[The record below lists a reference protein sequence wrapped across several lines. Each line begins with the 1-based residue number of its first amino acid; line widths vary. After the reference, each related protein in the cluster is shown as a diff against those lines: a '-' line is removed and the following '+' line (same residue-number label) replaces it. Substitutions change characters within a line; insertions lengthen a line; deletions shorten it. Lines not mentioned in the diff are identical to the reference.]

1 MTTLVTPRFRHEG
14 VLSDGN
20 GIFGD
25 ESDLSQKLF
34 SLIVNDEPTT
44 CKEAMMGPN
53 SIK

>member
-1 MTTLVTPRFRHEG
+1 MTTLVMPRFRHEG

-34 SLIVNDEPTT
+34 SLVVHANDSGGSMWFMERTH
-44 CKEAMMGPN
+44 MH
-53 SIK
+53 